1 MKKTYRAVKYMRTSC
16 PEFETEYRDSIEN
29 QRRMIDAFLKQNQD
43 ITVISERVDDGF
55 SGLFFERPAFNS
67 MLTEIES
74 NQVDCVIVKDLSRLG
89 RDYIEVGR
97 LLRDFFPAHHV
108 RLISLDDRIDSIQL
122 EGFDRIFAILKNIFS
137 EQYCQDISVKT
148 RTALEAKCRQGC
160 YIGAI
165 PMYGYQRSEEN
176 RHRLEPDVY
185 AARVVKE
192 IFEMK
197 LHGLSTAKI
206 ANKLNADNI
215 PSPLAY
221 KRKHG
226 VSCPT
231 GGFSDKRNPLWS
243 ATTILRILKD
253 ETYTG
258 TLAQRKQQRPSYKVV
273 APILLN
279 ESKWI
284 RAEHTHEAIV
294 SRQDYDVVQRLL
306 QLDTRSA
313 PNSDEIHIFSGMLIC
328 GNCGRKIT
336 RKTVKHQARNYIYY
350 CCSMKKSNGCGFS
363 GMMED
368 KFLYELVHT
377 KLVQHIACAEKLHL
391 NLSCNQVLIIR
402 RADLILKTTK
412 IEQKISQLNLYRQNL
427 PEALL
432 SRVIQETEFYHL
444 QFYYGNEIYQLEKEV
459 AVLYEKLRAI
469 NENCCDNTGCI
480 QELLRFKGLKTLT
493 REAVVKTI
501 NSITVISKTEI
512 EICFRYQTELSM
524 LVRYDEKGGAGNGK
538 EKQKRK

>member
-1 MKKTYRAVKYMRTSC
+1 MRTSC

-29 QRRMIDAFLKQNQD
+29 QRRMIDAFLKKNQD
-43 ITVISERVDDGF
+43 ITVVSERVDDGF
-55 SGLFFERPAFNS
+55 SGLFFERPALKS
-67 MLTEIES
+67 LLVEIES

-122 EGFDRIFAILKNIFS
+122 EGFVRIFAILKNIFS
-137 EQYCQDISVKT
+137 EQYCQDISIKT

-221 KRKHG
+221 KRKQG

-231 GGFSDKRNPLWS
+231 GGFADKITPLWS
-243 ATTILRILKD
+243 TTAILRILKD

-258 TLAQRKQQRPSYKVV
+258 ILAQRKQQRPSYKVA
-273 APILLN
+273 APVLLD

-294 SRQDYDVVQRLL
+294 SKQDYDVVQRLL

-313 PNSDEIHIFSGMLIC
+313 TNSDEVHIFSGILIC

-336 RKTVKHQARNYIYY
+336 RKTVKHQASNYIYY
-350 CCSMKKSNGCGFS
+350 CCSMKKSNGCDFS
-363 GMMED
+363 GMMEE
-368 KFLYELVHT
+368 KFLFELVLT
-377 KLVQHIACAEKLHL
+377 KLLQHVACAEKLYS
-391 NLSCNQVLIIR
+391 NLSCKQVWVKW
-402 RADLILKTTK
+402 RAEVILKIAK
-412 IEQKISQLNLYRQNL
+412 IERTISQLKHYQQSL

-432 SRVIQETEFYHL
+432 SEVIQETEFNHL
-444 QFYYGNEIYQLEKEV
+444 ESYYGNEIYQLETEV
-459 AVLYEKLRAI
+459 AAMRKELCTIDEHY
-469 NENCCDNTGCI
+469 CDNAGWI

-501 NSITVISKTEI
+501 NSIIVISKTKI
-512 EICFRYQTELSM
+512 EICFRYQSELNI
-524 LVRYDEKGGAGNGK
+524 LAHYDEEGGVGNSTK
-538 EKQKRK
+538 KQKRE